1 MTEGGH
7 GRQIKMS
14 DIIPT
19 DNSIPPLMGCLAFVP
34 LYKDTRLLAGAD
46 DTSIQLDRNE
56 PNIRR
61 LERKLNVLQLIEQN
75 RRFETSVWSLGTF
88 NTYYSPFSEI

>member
-1 MTEGGH
+1 
-7 GRQIKMS
+7 MS

-75 RRFETSVWSLGTF
+75 RRFEDVSLEFGDVQYVLFTVF
-88 NTYYSPFSEI
+88 WNLID

>member
-7 GRQIKMS
+7 GRQIKMC

-19 DNSIPPLMGCLAFVP
+19 NNSITPLMGYLAFVP
-34 LYKDTRLLAGAD
+34 LYKDTRRLAGAD

-56 PNIRR
+56 L
-61 LERKLNVLQLIEQN
+61 LECGYLRNKHHLVAWGEAML
-75 RRFETSVWSLGTF
+75 
-88 NTYYSPFSEI
+88 